1 MSLAPR
7 AVIVHRRTEYTELL
21 EHHGTRGQAEFF
33 LRSRGR
39 DIAEVEARHAA
50 QTAARRQVAAAVP
63 PSWRRGEVERADLD
77 RFLFDPED
85 VIICVGQDGLV
96 ANVAKYVDRQ
106 PVVGIDADP
115 ARNPG
120 VLVRHQPGETG
131 HLLAV
136 VEAVRHAGGADGRG
150 VDGRGVDGRGADGH
164 GAGGPLRHLTMV
176 EARSDDG
183 QVVRALNEVYI
194 GDPGHQTA
202 RYLLRAPGYDGV
214 TTERQASSG
223 LIVSTGTGST
233 GWCRSVWRERHSALD
248 LPAGEAPALIWFT
261 REAWPSPSTGT
272 ACTEGLLVGSVRLEL
287 LVESERLVVFGD
299 GIETDSVALTWGQRL
314 TIGMADRRLNLV

>member
-39 DIAEVEARHAA
+39 DMAEVEARHAA
-50 QTAARRQVAAAVP
+50 QTAVRRQVAAAVP

-96 ANVAKYVDRQ
+96 ANVAKYVDDQ

-115 ARNPG
+115 SRNPG

-131 HLLAV
+131 RLLAV
-136 VEAVRHAGGADGRG
+136 AEALRRAGGAG
-150 VDGRGVDGRGADGH
+150 

-261 REAWPSPSTGT
+261 REAWPSPTTGT
-272 ACTEGLLVGSVRLEL
+272 ACTEGLLVGAVRLEL

-314 TIGMADRRLNLV
+314 TIGMADRRLNLI

>member
-96 ANVAKYVDRQ
+96 ANVAKYVDDQ

-115 ARNPG
+115 SRNPG

-131 HLLAV
+131 RLLAV
-136 VEAVRHAGGADGRG
+136 AEALRRAG
-150 VDGRGVDGRGADGH
+150 

-261 REAWPSPSTGT
+261 REAWPSPTTGT
-272 ACTEGLLVGSVRLEL
+272 ACTEGLLVGAVRLEL

>member
-96 ANVAKYVDRQ
+96 ANVAKYVDDQ

-115 ARNPG
+115 SRNPG

-131 HLLAV
+131 RLLAV
-136 VEAVRHAGGADGRG
+136 AEALRRAG
-150 VDGRGVDGRGADGH
+150 

-233 GWCRSVWRERHSALD
+233 GWCRSVWRERYSALD

-261 REAWPSPSTGT
+261 REAWPSPTTGT
-272 ACTEGLLVGSVRLEL
+272 ACTEGLLVGAVRLEL

-314 TIGMADRRLNLV
+314 TIGMADRRLNLI

>member
-96 ANVAKYVDRQ
+96 ANVAKYVDDQ

-115 ARNPG
+115 SRNPG

-131 HLLAV
+131 RLLAV
-136 VEAVRHAGGADGRG
+136 AEALRRAGGAG
-150 VDGRGVDGRGADGH
+150 

-261 REAWPSPSTGT
+261 REAWPSPTTGT
-272 ACTEGLLVGSVRLEL
+272 ACTEGLLVGAVRLEL

-314 TIGMADRRLNLV
+314 TIGMADRRLNLI

>member
-96 ANVAKYVDRQ
+96 ANVAKYVDDQ

-115 ARNPG
+115 SRNPG

-131 HLLAV
+131 RLLAV
-136 VEAVRHAGGADGRG
+136 AEALRRTG
-150 VDGRGVDGRGADGH
+150 

-261 REAWPSPSTGT
+261 REAWPSPTTGT
-272 ACTEGLLVGSVRLEL
+272 ACTEGLLVGAVRLEL

-314 TIGMADRRLNLV
+314 TIGMADRRLNLI

>member
-96 ANVAKYVDRQ
+96 ANVAKYVDDQ

-115 ARNPG
+115 SRNPG

-131 HLLAV
+131 RLLAV
-136 VEAVRHAGGADGRG
+136 AEALRRAG
-150 VDGRGVDGRGADGH
+150 

-233 GWCRSVWRERHSALD
+233 GWCRSVWRERQSALD

-261 REAWPSPSTGT
+261 REAWPSPTTGT
-272 ACTEGLLVGSVRLEL
+272 ACTEGLLVGAVRLEL

>member
-39 DIAEVEARHAA
+39 DMAEVEARHAA

-96 ANVAKYVDRQ
+96 ANVAKYVDDQ

-115 ARNPG
+115 SRNPG

-131 HLLAV
+131 RLLAV
-136 VEAVRHAGGADGRG
+136 AEALRRAGGAG
-150 VDGRGVDGRGADGH
+150 

-261 REAWPSPSTGT
+261 REAWPSPTTGT
-272 ACTEGLLVGSVRLEL
+272 ACTEGLLVGAVRLEL

-314 TIGMADRRLNLV
+314 TIGMADRRLNLI